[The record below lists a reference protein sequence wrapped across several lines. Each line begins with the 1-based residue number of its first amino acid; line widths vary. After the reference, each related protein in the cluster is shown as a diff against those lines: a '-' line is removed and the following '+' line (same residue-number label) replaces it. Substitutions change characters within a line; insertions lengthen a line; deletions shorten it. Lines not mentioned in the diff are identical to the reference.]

1 MNQEIF
7 EVTTFHAKRGCLSY
21 LLTDRSTHEAIL
33 IDPSLEIIDEY
44 RAYLQTHPEVKLVWL
59 LETHTHADHVSAA
72 KILREETGAKIV
84 MSVASPS
91 PSKDRA
97 LEDGERILFGKSE
110 VTTWK
115 TSGHTNESLVF
126 VGKGLVFTGD
136 TLLIGG
142 TGRTDFQL
150 GESEALY
157 ESLERVLMLPRETI
171 VYPGHDYQ
179 GRQSSTIG
187 AEMRQNAR
195 LRLVVEGK
203 RDEFLK
209 VMDAHH
215 PPLPEL
221 FEESLRENSK

>member
-1 MNQEIF
+1 MNQETF

-21 LLTDRSTHEAIL
+21 LLTDRATRESVL

-44 RAYLQTHPEVKLVWL
+44 RDYLQVHPEVKLVWL
-59 LETHTHADHVSAA
+59 LETHTHADHISAA
-72 KILREETGAKIV
+72 KILRKETGAKIA
-84 MSVASPS
+84 MSKASPS
-91 PSKDRA
+91 LSKDRA

-157 ESLERVLMLPRETI
+157 ESLERILMLPRETI

-179 GRQSSTIG
+179 GRQSGTIG

-215 PPLPEL
+215 PPLP
-221 FEESLRENSK
+221 